1 MKNYGVDFPFLS
13 KEIQEKSKNT
23 LMKNYGVDCYFKL
36 SEIREKIKETC
47 LKNYGVKNP
56 NQKHLQPIIHLLNDI
71 EWWEQFNSINEIKC
85 FLDSY
90 LSESV
95 IYTYINKFRPELIGL
110 NSISNPHQKIIN
122 LLKEH
127 NIEHEINTRKIISP
141 FELDIYIPFHN
152 LAIEIN
158 GLFWHSELNGKD
170 SNYHLN
176 KTLQCNEK
184 GIDLIQ
190 FWDIE
195 INNKWELISS
205 MILSRLNL
213 SKKIPARKCFV
224 NEVPRDQERYFLNEN
239 HIQGYIPSSFSL
251 GLYHC
256 NELVSLMTF
265 SKPRYNKKYDLEL
278 LRFCSLKG
286 LNIIGGASRL
296 FNHHPK
302 GSIISYSN
310 HRIFNGKM
318 YEKLGFQKI
327 EETSPSYYYTNDY
340 ETLSHRSTFQKHKLH
355 SLLETFDPS
364 ITEWDNM
371 QLNGF
376 DRIWDCGTVSW
387 DIK

>member
-1 MKNYGVDFPFLS
+1 MKETLIINYGVENVS
-13 KEIQEKSKNT
+13 Q
-23 LMKNYGVDCYFKL
+23 
-36 SEIREKIKETC
+36 
-47 LKNYGVKNP
+47 
-56 NQKHLQPIIHLLNDI
+56 IHLKPILHLLQDQ
-71 EWWEQFNSINEIKC
+71 EWWKQFNSMSEIYIS
-85 FLDSY
+85 LREY
-90 LSESV
+90 LSDSN
-95 IYTYINKFRPELIGL
+95 ILLRTHQFRPELIGL
-110 NSISNPHQKIIN
+110 NSISIPHQKVIN

-127 NIEHEINTRKIISP
+127 SIEFEINTKKIINGP
-141 FELDIYIPFHN
+141 LGRPLELDIFIPSHS
-152 LAIEIN
+152 LGIEIN

-251 GLYHC
+251 GLYYS
-256 NELVSLMTF
+256 NELISLMTF

-296 FNHHPK
+296 FNHRPE

-310 HRIFNGKM
+310 RRIFNGKM

-340 ETLSHRSTFQKHKLH
+340 ETLSHRSTFQKHKLNN
-355 SLLETFDPS
+355 LLETFDPS

-376 DRIWDCGTVSW
+376 DRVWDCRYGFVG
-387 DIK
+387 IKIKLKLNMRFNMKLQRNENSSHFFRIY